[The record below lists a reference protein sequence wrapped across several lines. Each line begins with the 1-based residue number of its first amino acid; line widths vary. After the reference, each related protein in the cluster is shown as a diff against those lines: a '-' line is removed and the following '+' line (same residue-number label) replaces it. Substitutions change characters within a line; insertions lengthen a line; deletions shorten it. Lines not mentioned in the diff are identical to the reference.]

1 MPTLLIH
8 RARCIAT
15 MDDAQTEL
23 QNASLLIRDGRI
35 ERLIPATENTDA
47 LLTQVDEVI
56 DARHHVVVPGLIM
69 GLIVALFQAATQRS
83 EERRVGKECTLL
95 CR

>member
-15 MDDAQTEL
+15 MDDANTEL
-23 QNASLLIRDGRI
+23 KDASLLIRDGRI
-35 ERLIPATENTDA
+35 ERIIPATENTDD

-56 DARHHVVVPGLIM
+56 DAHRHVVVPGAVDQQGGH
-69 GLIVALFQAATQRS
+69 GLVL
-83 EERRVGKECTLL
+83 GKG
-95 CR
+95 